1 MTAAKLA
8 DDAVVTANIVDANV
22 TTAKLAAD
30 AVTTAKILDANV
42 TNAKLA
48 NSTVSYGGI
57 QLALGANDATPAFDL
72 ADATNLKL
80 NNIDGIAANTTNFS
94 NSILIGQSSTGTL
107 SSADYNVG
115 LGYGVFN
122 NLSSGTGNMS
132 TGYNALNSLTT
143 GDGNVAIGRQ
153 VLSKLTQG
161 GKNVGIG
168 RQAGIEIVGDPGS
181 VGGNSLVT
189 GSQNT
194 YIGAETVPSA
204 SNVSNETVIGY
215 GGTGQGTGTV
225 TLGNTSVTRIGVS
238 QDNTTDLGSSL
249 IEFKDLYIDGTANLD
264 IVDVD
269 ESLVVDGTNISIDAT
284 STLNIDNSNTSNGIT
299 IGTATTGVPVSIGHA
314 TSETTINDNL
324 TVTGDI
330 SGSGS
335 IAGFNANLKDVTAAN
350 NFDSNTDVYNL
361 QSSDNGKVITISNGT
376 DSNTKVTIPVNLG
389 AGFNCL
395 IIQKGNHYTKIEA
408 LSGNAV
414 SIVNRSS
421 EVFTAGQ
428 YAVISIIN
436 IGNDGTNDIYIVSGD
451 TRDSN

>member
-1 MTAAKLA
+1 M
-8 DDAVVTANIVDANV
+8 
-22 TTAKLAAD
+22 
-30 AVTTAKILDANV
+30 
-42 TNAKLA
+42 
-48 NSTVSYGGI
+48 
-57 QLALGANDATPAFDL
+57 GATDATPAFDL
-72 ADATNLKL
+72 TDATNYPTSSLDGTITNAQLAGSIANAKLTNSSVSYGGVSVALGATDATPAFDLTDATNLKL
-80 NNIDGIAANTTNFS
+80 NNIDGITTNISNFD
-94 NSILIGQSSTGTL
+94 NSILIGQSSPGSL
-107 SSADYNVG
+107 SSADFNVG

-122 NLSSGTGNMS
+122 NLTSGTGNMA
-132 TGYNALNSLTT
+132 TGYNALNSLTE

-161 GKNVGIG
+161 SKNVGIG

-194 YIGAETVPSA
+194 YIGAQTVPSA
-204 SNVSNETVIGY
+204 SSVSNETVIGY
-215 GGTGQGTGTV
+215 GATGQGTGTV
-225 TLGNTSVTRIGVS
+225 TIGNASVSRIGVS
-238 QDNTTDLGSSL
+238 QDNTTDLGSSS

-264 IVDVD
+264 IVDID
-269 ESLVVDGTNISIDAT
+269 ESLVVDGTGISIDAT

-299 IGTATTGVPVSIGHA
+299 IGTATSGVPISIGNA
-314 TSETTINDNL
+314 TSETTVNDNL

-335 IAGFNANLKDVTAAN
+335 IAGFSANLKDLTAAN
-350 NFDSNTDVYNL
+350 NFNSNSDTYTL

-376 DSNTKVTIPVNLG
+376 DSNTKVYIPVNLG

-395 IIQKGNHYTKIEA
+395 IVQKGDHYTKIEA

-436 IGNDGTNDIYIVSGD
+436 IGNDGSNDIYIVSGD
-451 TRDSN
+451 TRATN